1 MRNKPTSPDTQ
12 PYASLETTTARR
24 YPDQVARHAGEHPAF
39 DPGFI
44 DANRTIWFTVPSDRP
59 ACVCGLPA
67 RRDRL
72 TCGRAA
78 CMGAL

>member
-1 MRNKPTSPDTQ
+1 VTKKRTLTDTQ
-12 PYASLETTTARR
+12 PYAPAYRPDTA
-24 YPDQVARHAGEHPAF
+24 ARPPEVYRLAGEHPAF

-44 DANRTIWFTVPSDRP
+44 DVNRTIWFTVPSDRP

-67 RRDRL
+67 RADRL